1 MNLQRKRSMQPDRR
15 LLCWLALLLCFSWG
29 QASAQSPQSLVWLTA
44 VRLSAGMVMDP
55 MMPLAGCEVAARQ
68 AIAQRQEAMGE
79 RLRSEAGQWSLHP
92 LSMPASATHSA
103 ALTAL
108 MQAPLWVVD
117 EKGSR
122 PVQLTQ
128 LVGALVLSN
137 GPCLHLSN
145 FELPQMRRFNLA
157 DDADLLI
164 STRPLSSS
172 TRLVRARQPT
182 HQAFANNE
190 FNPRLERPL
199 AAWFSSQAELMQAFA
214 KDLPKPNDAADR
226 EICIASH
233 QAFNATLDGALRP
246 LISLRV
252 QWCECAQREAGVC
265 RRLNDPR
272 GKLAQ
277 WLAVVERRTGAIWH
291 STVGGADDLQFMSVI
306 ALATGGDLKED
317 VIWLLEE
324 RAQGVQ
330 SSVLMREDRQL
341 KRQMISSYSGL

>member
-1 MNLQRKRSMQPDRR
+1 MNHQITRSLASTGMMI
-15 LLCWLALLLCFSWG
+15 CWLALLVCLSLR
-29 QASAQSPQSLVWLTA
+29 QASAQSPQSAAWFTA

-55 MMPLAGCEVAARQ
+55 MMPLANCESAARQ
-68 AIAQRQEAMGE
+68 AISLRHEAISE
-79 RLRSEAGQWSLHP
+79 RIRSEAGQWPLHP
-92 LSMPASATHSA
+92 LSMPASPTHSA

-108 MQAPLWVVD
+108 MQAPLWVID

-128 LVGALVLSN
+128 LVGAMVLSN

-145 FELPQMRRFNLA
+145 FELPQLRRFTLA

-164 STRPLSSS
+164 STRPLSAS

-199 AAWFSSQAELMQAFA
+199 AAWFSSQPELMQALA
-214 KDLPKPNDAADR
+214 KDMPKPNDTADR
-226 EICIASH
+226 ELCVPSH
-233 QAFNATLDGALRP
+233 QPFNATLDGALRP

-252 QWCECAQREAGVC
+252 QWCECTQREAGVC
-265 RRLNDPR
+265 RKLSDPR
-272 GKLAQ
+272 GKLPQ
-277 WLAVVERRTGAIWH
+277 WLAVAERRTGVIWH
-291 STVGGADDLQFMSVI
+291 STVGGANELQFMSVI
-306 ALATGGDLKED
+306 ALATGGDLKDD

-330 SSVLMREDRQL
+330 SAVLLRDGKQL
-341 KRQMISSYSGL
+341 KRQVISTYSGL